1 MAYFYGFNEEIANVI
16 GRFLGTGSGEF
27 DQNIPLIKAKKG
39 HVISSLGSITVTKI
53 EFLYCATTS
62 SYRHLHF
69 KLLDLKP

>member
-27 DQNIPLIKAKKG
+27 DQNIPLIMVKQG
-39 HVISSLGSITVTKI
+39 HVITVTKI